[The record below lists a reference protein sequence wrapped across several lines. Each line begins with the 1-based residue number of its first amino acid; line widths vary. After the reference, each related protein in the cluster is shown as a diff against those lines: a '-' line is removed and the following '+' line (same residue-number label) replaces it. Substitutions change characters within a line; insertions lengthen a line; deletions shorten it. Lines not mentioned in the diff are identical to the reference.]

1 VTVDVLTVLTVLCW
15 CPQITVFVAVVAL
28 DARRQIANRFDVLF
42 CLKLKGKFNPNAG
55 VDILH
60 FLMKWFAKFILFPV
74 VRPFVL
80 ALFGL
85 TTIMSI
91 VFMFK
96 LDIGLDQTLAF
107 PKVSL

>member
-1 VTVDVLTVLTVLCW
+1 MCLTHCS
-15 CPQITVFVAVVAL
+15 CAL
-28 DARRQIANRFDVLF
+28 QSNRFDILF

-80 ALFGL
+80 LVFGITTTLSLVFLFR
-85 TTIMSI
+85 
-91 VFMFK
+91 

-107 PKVSL
+107 PKVCVWRGGGGAGTE